1 MEASW
6 VHIGLHW
13 HSIGM
18 HGRLL
23 YGNRCLM
30 GPHGIP
36 FWHQSGMHV
45 ATLFNFTEV
54 LAASE
59 FRTVLECMVYDLGDG
74 MQLHFCFLPLQRD
87 SLRIWLYEG
96 ILVSSRELARIEL
109 RLLHARK
116 FHVFSLYRDNLCI
129 WLYRSLCM
137 HMEACEDANQSES
150 NLCAVRKTTIYPV
163 LYI

>member
-1 MEASW
+1 VVAQRNPF
-6 VHIGLHW
+6 VGPYARTRRRL
-13 HSIGM
+13 SIA
-18 HGRLL
+18 R
-23 YGNRCLM
+23 
-30 GPHGIP
+30 
-36 FWHQSGMHV
+36 SGT
-45 ATLFNFTEV
+45 ALI
-54 LAASE
+54 LS
-59 FRTVLECMVYDLGDG
+59 VYIVG